1 MKICIVCSGNF
12 KNDRIDIY
20 QTAIYEQV
28 KELENLGND
37 VFLFLIK
44 GKGIKGYLK
53 NRKRLICFL
62 NDNKLMQL
70 YHY

>member
-44 GKGIKGYLK
+44 GKGIKGYLNYK
-53 NRKRLICFL
+53 ITLL
-62 NDNKLMQL
+62 
-70 YHY
+70 